1 MTEVEWLKTF
11 SNNLYFVMKERGLT
25 QEDLAEMT
33 NCNQSTVSR
42 WLNGTQAPTI
52 FAVLNLSY
60 ALDIDC
66 NELIDF
72 GDGIKR

>member
-1 MTEVEWLKTF
+1 MSEVEWLKTF

-25 QEDLAEMT
+25 QEDIAGMT
-33 NCNQSTVSR
+33 GHTQATVSR
-42 WLNGTQAPTI
+42 WLNGTQAPTV

-60 ALDIDC
+60 ALDIEC

-72 GDGIKR
+72 GDRIKR